1 MPIGML
7 LTWSGFTKEQYDK
20 VTDILDL
27 ATKPQ
32 PGMIFHCA
40 GQASGGW
47 RVFDIWES
55 QEAHDRFMKDRL
67 SPAFEKAGIQG
78 PGPKPEFFPIHN
90 ALVSDIKALNTRSR
104 GVGSR

>member
-1 MPIGML
+1 MAIGML

-40 GQASGGW
+40 GQASGG
-47 RVFDIWES
+47 
-55 QEAHDRFMKDRL
+55 
-67 SPAFEKAGIQG
+67 
-78 PGPKPEFFPIHN
+78 
-90 ALVSDIKALNTRSR
+90 
-104 GVGSR
+104 